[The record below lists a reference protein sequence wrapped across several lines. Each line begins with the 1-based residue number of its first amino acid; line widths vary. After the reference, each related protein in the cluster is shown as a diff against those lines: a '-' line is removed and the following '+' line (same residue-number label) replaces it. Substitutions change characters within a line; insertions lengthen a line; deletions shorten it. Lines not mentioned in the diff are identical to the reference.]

1 MNKNRSAAMKRS
13 MPALSVAARPSMSAR
28 FVSPMAALLVGAL
41 PTGREWLYEAKFD
54 GYRALALKDGANVK
68 LLSRKGNDLTAD
80 YPAIRKAVAALTA
93 KSAMI
98 DGEIVAF
105 DDSGRPSF
113 QHLHHRSAKPAAIRY
128 FAFDLLHLNGKD
140 LQAEPLEERRAALK
154 RMVAGSD
161 VQFSEELPGT
171 PDDVIQA
178 VTHVGLEGV
187 VAKRRDSRY
196 EPGKR
201 SGSWQK
207 FKVQL
212 RQEFVIGGYKPEH
225 ANFQS
230 IVVGYYE
237 NRKLRFAARV
247 RAGFTA
253 AQRAALFELLRPLKA
268 ETCPFTDLPSSR
280 TGHWGEG
287 ITAED
292 MKILKWV
299 KPRLVAEIAFTEW
312 TRDGNLRHSAFVG
325 LRNDKDPRNVV
336 REQSAETH

>member
-1 MNKNRSAAMKRS
+1 
-13 MPALSVAARPSMSAR
+13 MS
-28 FVSPMAALLVGAL
+28 ALLVDAL
-41 PTGREWLYEAKFD
+41 PTGDEWLYEAKFD
-54 GYRALALKDGANVK
+54 GYRALALKDGSKVK

-80 YPAIRKAVAALTA
+80 YPAIRQTVAALKTNTA
-93 KSAMI
+93 I
-98 DGEIVAF
+98 LDGEIVAF
-105 DDSGRPSF
+105 DESGRPSF

-128 FAFDLLHLNGKD
+128 FAFDLLLLDGTD
-140 LQAEPLEERRAALK
+140 LQTEPLEERRARLK
-154 RMVAGSD
+154 KIVGGTD

-171 PDDVIQA
+171 ADDVIQA
-178 VTHVGLEGV
+178 VTQVGLEGV
-187 VAKRRDSRY
+187 IAKRRDSRY

-201 SGSWQK
+201 SGMWQK

-212 RQEFVIGGYKPEH
+212 RQEFVIGGYKPEN

-253 AQRAALFELLRPLKA
+253 AQRAAVFELLRPLKT
-268 ETCPFTDLPSSR
+268 EKCPFTDLPSSR

-287 ITAED
+287 VTAED
-292 MKILKWV
+292 MKILRWV
-299 KPRLVAEIAFTEW
+299 KPKLVAEIAFTEW

-325 LRNDKDPRNVV
+325 LRSDKDARAVV
-336 REQSAETH
+336 REHPNLSAET

>member
-1 MNKNRSAAMKRS
+1 
-13 MPALSVAARPSMSAR
+13 MSIG
-28 FVSPMAALLVGAL
+28 FIEPMAALLVDAL
-41 PTGREWLYEAKFD
+41 PTGDEWLYEAKFD
-54 GYRALALKDGANVK
+54 GYRALALKDGARVR
-68 LLSRKGNDLTAD
+68 LLSRKGNDLTAG
-80 YPAIRKAVAALTA
+80 YPAIQKAVKALEG
-93 KSAMI
+93 KSAVI

-105 DDSGRPSF
+105 DENGRPSF
-113 QHLHHRSAKPAAIRY
+113 QHLHHRSANPAAIRY

-140 LQAEPLEERRAALK
+140 LRAEPLSIRRTALGK
-154 RMVAGSD
+154 ILLGSD
-161 VQFSEELPGT
+161 VVFSAELPGS
-171 PDDVIQA
+171 PDDVIEA
-178 VTHVGLEGV
+178 VTQVGLEGI

-201 SGSWQK
+201 SGAWQK

-212 RQEFVIGGYKPEH
+212 RQEFVIGGYKPENR
-225 ANFQS
+225 NFQS

-253 AQRAALFELLRPLKA
+253 AQRAALFELLRPLR
-268 ETCPFTDLPSSR
+268 TDRCPFTDLPSKK

-287 ITAED
+287 VTEED

-299 KPRLVAEIAFTEW
+299 KPTLVAEIAFTEW

-325 LRNDKDPRNVV
+325 IRTDKDPRVVV
-336 REQSAETH
+336 REDPSA

>member
-1 MNKNRSAAMKRS
+1 
-13 MPALSVAARPSMSAR
+13 
-28 FVSPMAALLVGAL
+28 MAALLVDAL
-41 PTGREWLYEAKFD
+41 PTGDEWLYEAKFD
-54 GYRALALKDGANVK
+54 GYRALAMKDGAKAK

-80 YPAIRKAVAALTA
+80 YPAIRQTVESLKANSVVL
-93 KSAMI
+93 

-105 DDSGRPSF
+105 DESGRPSF

-128 FAFDLLHLNGKD
+128 FAFDLLHLNGND
-140 LQAEPLEERRAALK
+140 LQAETLEARRAALQK
-154 RMVAGSD
+154 VLAGSD

-171 PDDVIQA
+171 ADDVIQA
-178 VTHVGLEGV
+178 VTDVGLEGI

-196 EPGKR
+196 ESGKR
-201 SGSWQK
+201 SGTWQK

-212 RQEFVIGGYKPEH
+212 RQEFVIGGYKPENT
-225 ANFQS
+225 NFQS

-237 NRKLRFAARV
+237 NKKLRFAARV

-253 AQRAALFELLRPLKA
+253 AQRAALFELLRPLKT
-268 ETCPFTDLPSSR
+268 EKCPFSDLPSGR

-287 ITAED
+287 VTAED

-299 KPRLVAEIAFTEW
+299 RPRLVAEIAFTEW

-325 LRNDKDPRNVV
+325 VRDDKDARAVV
-336 REQSAETH
+336 REHPSGP